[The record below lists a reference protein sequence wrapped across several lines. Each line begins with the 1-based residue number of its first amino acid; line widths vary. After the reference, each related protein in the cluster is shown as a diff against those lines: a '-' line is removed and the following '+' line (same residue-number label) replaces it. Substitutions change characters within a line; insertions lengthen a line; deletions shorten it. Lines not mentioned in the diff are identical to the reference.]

1 MLTLHK
7 SIFTVLSTLNLL
19 TNMIECMANFKGK
32 INIFISQLSLL
43 SLIQLTI
50 ILWHMT
56 AKKHFAPQHNRC
68 ENDRLTIK
76 TYAVAYTSMNKTIY
90 NLDVLDYPS

>member
-1 MLTLHK
+1 
-7 SIFTVLSTLNLL
+7 
-19 TNMIECMANFKGK
+19 
-32 INIFISQLSLL
+32 
-43 SLIQLTI
+43 
-50 ILWHMT
+50 MT